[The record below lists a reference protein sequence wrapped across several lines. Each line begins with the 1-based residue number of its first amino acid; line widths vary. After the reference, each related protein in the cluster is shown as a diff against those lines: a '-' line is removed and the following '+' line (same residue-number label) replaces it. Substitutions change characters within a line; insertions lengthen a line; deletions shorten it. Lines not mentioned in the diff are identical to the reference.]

1 MKVGW
6 ERVWSGW
13 EMARELVSPAGCLCH
28 KTPEFQCK
36 ASPLI
41 TMPANLTR
49 LLFLILCHYIDR
61 LDLAVDFAL
70 SEHQIF
76 KIFPSVCLFSVLSLS
91 PANKCQLHSHGKC
104 ELLMQAG
111 ISEMYMKKTHIQK

>member
-1 MKVGW
+1 
-6 ERVWSGW
+6 
-13 EMARELVSPAGCLCH
+13 MARELVSPAGCLCH

-49 LLFLILCHYIDR
+49 LLFLILCHYIGR